1 MLFFAVKQ
9 ASGHG
14 SKERRRALAETSD
27 PFSVQTREWQTA
39 LLHIKWKERGE
50 GGRREGRGRRKA
62 ERQRERG
69 GCEGLSLLL
78 WISGE
83 RQTTA
88 AFAFPLPCSLL
99 GASPHQCPSKRAA
112 RGRCGACSSTDIS
125 PRLTG
130 ELPTGPASTQAWPD
144 ALVGPRPSFALKLES
159 W

>member
-27 PFSVQTREWQTA
+27 PFSVETREWQTA

-62 ERQRERG
+62 GRDTERG
-69 GCEGLSLLL
+69 GCEELALPLP
-78 WISGE
+78 ISGE

-88 AFAFPLPCSLL
+88 AFAFSLPR
-99 GASPHQCPSKRAA
+99 SPSALRWP
-112 RGRCGACSSTDIS
+112 CG
-125 PRLTG
+125 
-130 ELPTGPASTQAWPD
+130 
-144 ALVGPRPSFALKLES
+144 
-159 W
+159 